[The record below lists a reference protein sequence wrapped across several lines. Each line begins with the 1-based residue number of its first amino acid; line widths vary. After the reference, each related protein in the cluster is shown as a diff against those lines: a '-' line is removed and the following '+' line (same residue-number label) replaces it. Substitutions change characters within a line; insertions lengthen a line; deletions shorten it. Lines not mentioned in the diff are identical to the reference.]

1 MDTHIHNYTKT
12 YLMNL
17 GDLSHPLLKKN
28 AARTS
33 SCRGFFSSSHCH
45 LARGQKY
52 DKPLNMDKM
61 QSLYNNNHWNIE
73 KTVGA
78 LVTHLSHLHL
88 LLKMSN
94 PPKSDGLV
102 ETPATIFALNHNGFV

>member
-1 MDTHIHNYTKT
+1 MYMYRKIEIIYNYVIYGYT
-12 YLMNL
+12 YTNTYVTNL
-17 GDLSHPLLKKN
+17 GDLSHHLFFKKN

-61 QSLYNNNHWNIE
+61 CRVYIISITGTLK

-88 LLKMSN
+88 LLEMSY
-94 PPKSDGLV
+94 PPKSDG
-102 ETPATIFALNHNGFV
+102 